1 MITQVVRMP
10 TTIVQH
16 NYIHK
21 KNTTGSLFVDGSG
34 GPDTNILPFFFIN
47 INNLV
52 MVGPTVDL
60 EEWVLWN
67 GGVDVRKLIAR
78 NEQIAKNCKE
88 KWGKFKMD
96 YFGQYSAEE
105 IRDLLIE
112 RATPE
117 ELKFKE
123 MLDSKGIEYTFQKI
137 IRRPK
142 SGFYIVDFYLPFKNL
157 IIKIDGKYH
166 QQTRQKFNDDIRT
179 QNLKNMGFKI
189 KRITNE
195 EVNEHINK

>member
-1 MITQVVRMP
+1 MA
-10 TTIVQH
+10 
-16 NYIHK
+16 
-21 KNTTGSLFVDGSG
+21 
-34 GPDTNILPFFFIN
+34 GPN
-47 INNLV
+47 
-52 MVGPTVDL
+52 VDL

-67 GGVDVRKLIAR
+67 GGIDARKLIAR
-78 NEQIAKNCKE
+78 DEQIAKRCNE

-96 YFGQYSAEE
+96 YFGSYTAEE
-105 IRDLLIE
+105 IRDLLIK

-142 SGFYIVDFYLPFKNL
+142 GGFYIVDFYLPFKNL
-157 IIKIDGKYH
+157 IIEIDGKYH
-166 QQTRQKFNDDIRT
+166 QQTRQKFEDDMRT

-189 KRITNE
+189 KRIKNE
-195 EVNEHINK
+195 EVNENINK